1 MSIFSK
7 NKPKKALRFRV
18 GKGNAAMNAAFYK
31 TINRAYLDIRIF
43 RGYKMVTRIVTE
55 DTGADC
61 FTVEDVG
68 TFMLPNSEEAQTTL
82 YDRHANY
89 LFYVL
94 DSSKPGEIVDNKE
107 WSTFEFPPIS
117 PKEFQIIK
125 EGQTVSDLLA
135 ENQKD
140 TGWIIWLLFGVIA
153 LVGVMI
159 LLGGIN

>member
-1 MSIFSK
+1 MSIL
-7 NKPKKALRFRV
+7 NQRKPKKTMRFRV
-18 GKGNAAMNAAFYK
+18 GKGNAAMKAAFYK
-31 TINRAYLDIRIF
+31 TINRPYLDIRIF
-43 RGYKMVTRIVTE
+43 RGYKMITRIVTE

-68 TFMLPNSEEAQTTL
+68 TFMLPNSEEAKTTL
-82 YDRHANY
+82 HDSHANY
-89 LFYVL
+89 LFYVV
-94 DSSKPGEIVDNKE
+94 DSSKPGEIVDDKE

-117 PKEFQIIK
+117 AKEFQAVK

-135 ENQKD
+135 ENEKD
-140 TGWIIWLLFGVIA
+140 TGWINWLLFGVIA